1 MGSHTKRLAIA
12 ILFSVI
18 ILVTKIIVPSPL
30 NKMLIGVQA
39 LLLAL
44 AALLLE
50 KWGATF
56 VSIVSGSLTAIWTIS
71 SAPFTFIFAI
81 LYGLLVD
88 ASFSILK
95 VQSVNE
101 NVKTRR
107 LIAAMTVSTLAVG
120 VVSYYS
126 TVRLTGIL
134 PENLGLEILI
144 FTLGT
149 INGAVAGYLASV
161 LWNGY
166 VKNLKF

>member
-1 MGSHTKRLAIA
+1 MGSHTKRLATA

>member
-1 MGSHTKRLAIA
+1 
-12 ILFSVI
+12 
-18 ILVTKIIVPSPL
+18 
-30 NKMLIGVQA
+30 MLIGVQA

-120 VVSYYS
+120 VASYYS

-134 PENLGLEILI
+134 PGNLGLEILI

>member
-1 MGSHTKRLAIA
+1 MATA